1 MLKNE
6 RRSPPV
12 AGLWWSVFDRSSKT
26 GIASVNVQAQV
37 HWHRELTSRQRLA
50 WSDDLQVISDLGGIV
65 ESNDSKC
72 NRGTQL
78 NRDDSEV
85 SDQALRNVSEGSSP
99 NTSEYFR
106 ANRLKSQKPKRA
118 ATLPTLAKPTSA
130 SLRIPR
136 ARWSRC
142 NSR

>member
-6 RRSPPV
+6 RRSLPV
-12 AGLWWSVFDRSSKT
+12 AGLWWSVFDCSSKT
-26 GIASVNVQAQV
+26 GIASVKVQAQEYR
-37 HWHRELTSRQRLA
+37 HRELTSRLRLA
-50 WSDDLQVISDLGGIV
+50 WSDDLQVISDLEWIV

-78 NRDDSEV
+78 NHDDSDV
-85 SDQALRNVSEGSSP
+85 SDQAFRSVSEGSSP

-106 ANRLKSQKPKRA
+106 ANRLKSQKPNRA
-118 ATLPTLAKPTSA
+118 ATLLTLVEPTSA
-130 SLRIPR
+130 SRRLPR
-136 ARWSRC
+136 TRWSRC